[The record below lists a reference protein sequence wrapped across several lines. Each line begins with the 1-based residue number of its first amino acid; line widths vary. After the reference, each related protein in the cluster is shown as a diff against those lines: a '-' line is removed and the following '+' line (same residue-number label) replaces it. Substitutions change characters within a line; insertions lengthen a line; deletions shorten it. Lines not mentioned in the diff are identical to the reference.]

1 MDLQSCPSQ
10 LSLSLCLFYRGSFQ
24 IFQKLSQFWSHEINK
39 YLSRELLIKVGG
51 NLNAD
56 GSRQQGVRIISSQ
69 VKAFFLRVLHL
80 SHLDE
85 EKRDIFAA
93 VAFGAVWGTGGSY

>member
-1 MDLQSCPSQ
+1 
-10 LSLSLCLFYRGSFQ
+10 
-24 IFQKLSQFWSHEINK
+24 
-39 YLSRELLIKVGG
+39 
-51 NLNAD
+51 
-56 GSRQQGVRIISSQ
+56 